1 MNAFPTWMHHKSD
14 RFALIL
20 KVTLKS
26 PFAHLEK
33 VRLIFLSL
41 QFVMFLYEK
50 RSCPVSHLANNIS
63 LYPFSIAIS
72 SDSTHFVRV
81 DWMKSLASSDRSC
94 GNEGSVGCVA
104 ILNKAAIGS
113 NSDHGGLVVSISTTV
128 QPRLLQ
134 MADRMKI
141 LLNVLVTFHIS
152 YLWRILFF
160 IKSFVIRSC
169 FLTIVPFELLRW
181 ILDVSQG
188 ESGPWKRGWT
198 THQMSAFR
206 P

>member
-1 MNAFPTWMHHKSD
+1 MSF
-14 RFALIL
+14 FFL
-20 KVTLKS
+20 K
-26 PFAHLEK
+26 
-33 VRLIFLSL
+33 IFL
-41 QFVMFLYEK
+41 FEK
-50 RSCPVSHLANNIS
+50 RSCPVFHLANNIS

-81 DWMKSLASSDRSC
+81 DLMNSLASSDRSC

-141 LLNVLVTFHIS
+141 LFNVLVTFHTKQCIS
-152 YLWRILFF
+152 YLWRTLFF
-160 IKSFVIRSC
+160 VKSFVIRSC
-169 FLTIVPFELLRW
+169 SLTIVLFEFF
-181 ILDVSQG
+181 ILK
-188 ESGPWKRGWT
+188 KRKK

>member
-1 MNAFPTWMHHKSD
+1 MSF
-14 RFALIL
+14 FFL
-20 KVTLKS
+20 K
-26 PFAHLEK
+26 
-33 VRLIFLSL
+33 IFL
-41 QFVMFLYEK
+41 FEK
-50 RSCPVSHLANNIS
+50 RFCPVFHLANNIS
-63 LYPFSIAIS
+63 LYPFSIPIS

-134 MADRMKI
+134 MTDRMKI

-152 YLWRILFF
+152 YLWRTLFF
-160 IKSFVIRSC
+160 VKSFVIRSC
-169 FLTIVPFELLRW
+169 FLTIVPFEFF
-181 ILDVSQG
+181 ILKKRKKTHRIMNYYDEYSTFPRDRVDP
-188 ESGPWKRGWT
+188 GP